1 MPHLFWGTW
10 NFNNSSEGKAGV
22 DEMLLLHLKHTW
34 LVITEGSINEIKQ
47 IQQLPDAKGISA
59 LSDDILDHTCY

>member
-1 MPHLFWGTW
+1 
-10 NFNNSSEGKAGV
+10 
-22 DEMLLLHLKHTW
+22 MLLLHLKHTW

-59 LSDDILDHTCY
+59 LLDDILDHTCY